1 MKTLFPDYSFQVHVT
16 LKEGFAAVVANK
28 LQSVSCISMRVPRS
42 NRGETKSM
50 VALVCLC
57 DTHFHKT
64 LREAP
69 VTQTDEN

>member
-1 MKTLFPDYSFQVHVT
+1 MKTSFPEYIFQARVT
-16 LKEGFAAVVANK
+16 LKEGLAVVVATK
-28 LQSVSCISMRVPRS
+28 LQSVRCISMRVPRS

-50 VALVCLC
+50 VAQVCLC

-69 VTQTDEN
+69 DT